1 MKKFSIVLLTLL
13 TFSFLLNGQ
22 DFKRYKF
29 KSGKVVYKMSGAQ
42 TGTETL
48 YFDDYGRKEVHF
60 TESEMDMM
68 GIKQSINSQTILEG
82 KYIYNIDKATN
93 TATKMENPMYDM
105 LSDEDDVEKIG
116 EDIMKKMGGKKVGN
130 ETIKG
135 KDCDVWEVP
144 KMGGKIWVWQS
155 IGIRTEVNMMGVS
168 IVQEME
174 SLETD
179 IDVSADLFKIPEGIE
194 IKDMGKIDMKGLMG
208 N

>member
-1 MKKFSIVLLTLL
+1 MKKITLL
-13 TFSFLLNGQ
+13 FIALLILSFLTNGQ

-48 YFDDYGRKEVHF
+48 YFDDFGRKEVHF
-60 TESEMDMM
+60 TETVMDMM
-68 GIKQSINSQTILEG
+68 GVKQNMNTQTILEG
-82 KYIYNIDKATN
+82 KYIYNIDKNTN
-93 TATKMENPMYDM
+93 TATKMENPMLDM
-105 LSDEDDVEKIG
+105 FSDEDDVEKIG
-116 EDIMKKMGGKKVGN
+116 EDIMKKMGGKKVSN

-135 KDCDVWEVP
+135 KDCEVWEVP

-168 IVQEME
+168 IIQEME

-179 IDVSADLFKIPEGIE
+179 ISVSPDLFKLPEGIE
-194 IKDMGKIDMKGLMG
+194 IKDMGKIDLKGLMG